1 MRHTGMGNYTIGK
14 CLDQSPLSLSLSLF
28 QPWTKL
34 TDTFNNYGAE
44 LGVALNFGNQNSIRY
59 S

>member
-1 MRHTGMGNYTIGK
+1 MSHTGMGNYTVVK
-14 CLDQSPLSLSLSLF
+14 CLDHLPPLFF

-34 TDTFNNYGAE
+34 TNNTFNNYGAE